1 MENMEP
7 MDLGNGYRLLIQWSG
22 KDPIQFRA
30 VVKDASGEII
40 SRGSVVPRDRLAES
54 RTQAINGY
62 VDIVLKPKDQN
73 PDADFYDED
82 EEDEEDEDEE
92 DEEDY

>member
-30 VVKDASGEII
+30 VVKDASGKII
-40 SRGSVVPRDRLAES
+40 SRGPVVPRDRLAES

-73 PDADFYDED
+73 PDADFYDE
-82 EEDEEDEDEE
+82 E

>member
-1 MENMEP
+1 
-7 MDLGNGYRLLIQWSG
+7 
-22 KDPIQFRA
+22 

>member
-30 VVKDASGEII
+30 VVKDVSGEII
-40 SRGSVVPRDRLAES
+40 SRGPVVPRDRLAES

-82 EEDEEDEDEE
+82 EEEE
-92 DEEDY
+92 DEEEEDY

>member
-40 SRGSVVPRDRLAES
+40 SRGPQVPRDRLAES

-73 PDADFYDED
+73 PDADVYDED
-82 EEDEEDEDEE
+82 EEDEEEE
-92 DEEDY
+92 DEEEEDY